1 MKLFDSAQGR
11 HPGGAQPGFEDG
23 ARLLADIGA
32 TFARLSL
39 HTGPGRLEATAIL
52 QCAGYTGLVELL
64 RAYLAGIAPRQPRHA
79 AIAIASPIDG
89 DDVMMTNRDWR
100 FSIEDTRRTLGLDTL
115 LVVNDFTALAMALP
129 YLGTE
134 QRQQIGGGAPR
145 SDSVIGLVGPGT
157 GLGVSGLIPTEDRW
171 VTLGSEGGHTS
182 FAPSDA
188 RELRV
193 LEFAWRE
200 YGHVSA
206 ERLVSGPG
214 LELIHRALA
223 QTADRPVPP
232 RTAPEIVSQALA
244 GESHCREVVECFC
257 AMLGTVAAD
266 VAITL
271 GAVGGIY
278 LGGGILP
285 RLGELFIR
293 SGFRP
298 RFEAH
303 GRTTAYLSG
312 IPTYLIRAEQPTL
325 IGTAAILG
333 DYLSGSEGQSSVLDR
348 VRQSLPGL
356 SPAEQRV
363 GRYLLSFPRRF
374 VHDPV
379 GEIAIA
385 TDVSQPTVIR
395 FCRKLGFLGLAD
407 CKLKLASGLTGTI
420 PVRHSQVRQ
429 GDSAPDLSAKV
440 LDNTLSAIVRL
451 RDNLDP
457 AAVDRAISLLH
468 GAARIEFYGMG
479 NSSVVALDG
488 QHKFFRFRIPT
499 SSYADGRLQALAAEL
514 LGPKDVVVAIS
525 RSGQLPD
532 MLTAVDHALA
542 AGAHVIAITA
552 RDSGLAQRASV
563 LLAVD
568 HSEDHATHISMV
580 SRILHLLMLDILAVG
595 VAMRLAEQALPEG
608 SGAAGQ
614 GNAPLAGLI
623 SHTRGAH
630 RPQSDFQDS

>member
-1 MKLFDSAQGR
+1 MFDSTQGR
-11 HPGGAQPGFEDG
+11 PPGGNHPASFADG
-23 ARLLADIGA
+23 PRLLADIGA
-32 TFARLSL
+32 TFARLAL
-39 HTGPGRLEATAIL
+39 HTAPGRLEATTIL
-52 QCAGYTGLVELL
+52 QCAEYGSPVDIL
-64 RAYLAGIAPRQPRHA
+64 RAYLSGIAPRAPRHA
-79 AIAIASPIDG
+79 ALAIASPIDG
-89 DDVMMTNRDWR
+89 DNVVMTNRDWQ
-100 FSIEDTRRTLGLDTL
+100 FSIEDTRRLLGLDTL

-129 YLGTE
+129 YLGIE
-134 QRQQIGGGAPR
+134 QREQVGGGAPR

-157 GLGVSGLIPTEDRW
+157 GLGVSGLIPAEDRW
-171 VTLGSEGGHTS
+171 ITLGSEGGHTT
-182 FAPSDA
+182 FAPADA

-200 YGHVSA
+200 HSHVSA

-214 LELIHRALA
+214 IELIHRALA
-223 QTADRPVPP
+223 ETASRSIPA
-232 RTAPEIVSQALA
+232 RTTPEIISQAMA
-244 GESHCREVVECFC
+244 GEAHCREVIECFC

-278 LGGGILP
+278 LGGGVLP
-285 RLGELFIR
+285 RLGSLFTQ
-293 SGFRP
+293 SGFRR
-298 RFEAH
+298 RFEAS
-303 GRTTAYLSG
+303 RRSSSYLAE

-325 IGTAAILG
+325 LGVAAILA

-363 GRYLLSFPRRF
+363 GRYLLTFPRRF
-374 VHDPV
+374 IHDPV
-379 GEIAIA
+379 GGIAAA
-385 TDVSQPTVIR
+385 TEVSQPTVIR

-451 RDNLDP
+451 RDNLDT
-457 AAVDRAISLLH
+457 AAVDRAITLLH
-468 GAARIEFYGMG
+468 GAARIEFYGMA

-499 SSYADGRLQALAAEL
+499 SAYADGRLLAMAAEL
-514 LGPKDVVVAIS
+514 LGPRDVVVAIS
-525 RSGQLPD
+525 RSGELREIVQAAD
-532 MLTAVDHALA
+532 GARA
-542 AGAHVIAITA
+542 AGAKVIAITA
-552 RDSGLAQRASV
+552 RDSTLAQHADV

-580 SRILHLLMLDILAVG
+580 SRILHLLMIDILAVG
-595 VAMRLAEQALPEG
+595 VAMRLAEAGRAGGSALP
-608 SGAAGQ
+608 GAPAG
-614 GNAPLAGLI
+614 APLEGLI
-623 SHTRGAH
+623 SHTRANQ
-630 RPQSDFQDS
+630 RSQSDFQDS